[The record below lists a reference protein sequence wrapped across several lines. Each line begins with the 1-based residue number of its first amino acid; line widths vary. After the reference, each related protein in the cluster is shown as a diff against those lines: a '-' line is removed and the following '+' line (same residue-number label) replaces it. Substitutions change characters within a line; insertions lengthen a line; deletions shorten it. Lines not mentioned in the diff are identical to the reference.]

1 MSAAIETRELSKRYG
16 RTLALDRLNLE
27 VPAGSIY
34 GFIGPNG
41 AGKTTT
47 LRLLAGLL
55 EPTRGDVELMGER
68 LDRGGRKAQR
78 LVGYMPD
85 FFGVYDDLRVW
96 EYLDFFARCYGLPAA
111 KRRSTVDGLLEL
123 VDLAPKR
130 NALVQTLSRGM
141 QQRLCLAH
149 ALVHDPPILLLD
161 EPASGLDPRARLEL
175 RELLR
180 TLRDMGKT
188 ILLSSHI
195 LSELAETCT
204 VVGIMRGG
212 QLVAGGTLDDVRRQL
227 GGTRRLRI
235 EVLRGLPAAHTVLS
249 GTADVGRIELL
260 DPDGDVGIELRDPD
274 GDVGNGLDGEHNSG
288 SSRLPELP
296 GRPGTLTVEWSG
308 NAEATAVLIWRLA
321 TSGVALLSVN
331 EEGNDLEDLFLQIM
345 AA

>member
-1 MSAAIETRELSKRYG
+1 MSAAIHTANLTKRYG
-16 RTLALDRLNLE
+16 RTVALDQLNLHIA
-27 VPAGSIY
+27 PGTIY

-47 LRLLAGLL
+47 IKMLAGLL
-55 EPTRGDVELMGER
+55 EPSGGSVELMGER
-68 LDRGGRKAQR
+68 LDRSGKAAQR

-96 EYLDFFARCYGLPAA
+96 EYLDFFARCHGLPAA
-111 KRRSTVDGLLEL
+111 KRRSTVDGLLDL

-130 NALVQTLSRGM
+130 NAFVQTLSRGM

-161 EPASGLDPRARLEL
+161 EPASGLDPRARVEL

-195 LSELAETCT
+195 LSELAEVCT
-204 VVGIMRGG
+204 AMGIMQGG
-212 QLVAGGTLDDVRRQL
+212 HLVAHGTLEDVRRQL
-227 GGTRRLRI
+227 GGERRI
-235 EVLRGLPAAHTVLS
+235 QITILRGLEAAQTVLAATPGV
-249 GTADVGRIELL
+249 GTIEMIAPEEHAARNSADE
-260 DPDGDVGIELRDPD
+260 PATQ
-274 GDVGNGLDGEHNSG
+274 
-288 SSRLPELP
+288 RLPELHDGP
-296 GRPGTLTVEWSG
+296 LTLSVEWNG
-308 NAEATAVLIWRLA
+308 NAEATSILIWRLA
-321 TSGVALLSVN
+321 TSGVALLSFG
-331 EEGNDLEDLFLQIM
+331 EENNDLEDLFLQLT